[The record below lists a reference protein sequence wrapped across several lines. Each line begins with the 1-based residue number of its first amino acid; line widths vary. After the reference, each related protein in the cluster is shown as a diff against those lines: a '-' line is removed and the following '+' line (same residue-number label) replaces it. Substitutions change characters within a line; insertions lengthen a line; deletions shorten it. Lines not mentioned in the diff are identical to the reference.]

1 MRDPAP
7 PLLRTLSLAVAAVTV
22 MTAVPVPVVGHADH
36 PDDVVHVEH
45 DHPGHGT
52 LLERDDARIPAPHG
66 PALHREAPLHLAGE
80 PAPIPAAPVAEE
92 FLAPTG
98 RAPPPHLPRA
108 PPTTS

>member
-7 PLLRTLSLAVAAVTV
+7 PLPRILSLALAAATLVAA
-22 MTAVPVPVVGHADH
+22 APVPAHGHADH

-45 DHPGHGT
+45 DHGGHGT

-66 PALHREAPLHLAGE
+66 PALHREAARRVAGE
-80 PAPIPAAPVAEE
+80 PPSITAAPAVED
-92 FLAPTG
+92 FLVPPG
-98 RAPPPHLPRA
+98 RAPPPHLPRG